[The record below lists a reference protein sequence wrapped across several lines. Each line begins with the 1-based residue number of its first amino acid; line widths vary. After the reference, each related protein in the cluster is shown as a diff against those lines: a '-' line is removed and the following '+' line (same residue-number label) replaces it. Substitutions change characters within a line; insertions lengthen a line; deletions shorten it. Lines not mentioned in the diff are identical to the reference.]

1 MEKDEAYAVH
11 LVNSMDPSNALVL
24 PAATAAAPLR
34 NPQVKG
40 TVAESPS
47 GKTSMFDIF
56 TRKQSPFLHIPAPAP
71 TPAPAPAA
79 PEKLQWPANGFTV
92 SNDPKV
98 EH

>member
-40 TVAESPS
+40 TVAETPK
-47 GKTSMFDIF
+47 KTGSIFNMFA
-56 TRKQSPFLHIPAPAP
+56 TKQSPHIPISA
-71 TPAPAPAA
+71 PAPAPAA
-79 PEKLQWPANGFTV
+79 TEKLQWPANGFTV

-98 EH
+98 ER

>member
-11 LVNSMDPSNALVL
+11 LVNSMNPSSALVL

-40 TVAESPS
+40 TVAEIPAV
-47 GKTSMFDIF
+47 KTSMFDIF
-56 TRKQSPFLHIPAPAP
+56 TRKQSPFVPVPA
-71 TPAPAPAA
+71 PAPAPAA

-98 EH
+98 ER